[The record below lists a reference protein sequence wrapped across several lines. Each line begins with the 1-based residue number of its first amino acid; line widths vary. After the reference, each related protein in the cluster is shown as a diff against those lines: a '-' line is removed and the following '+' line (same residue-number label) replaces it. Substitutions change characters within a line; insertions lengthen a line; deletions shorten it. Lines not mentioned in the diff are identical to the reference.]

1 MDTATKTRIDVERV
15 VRKTTEATGGLIGDK
30 IADKITST
38 SKTKT
43 KGKEDE
49 ANKRQETQMPSEKKT
64 ANNR

>member
-1 MDTATKTRIDVERV
+1 MHTATKTRIDVERV

-30 IADKITST
+30 IADKSTST

-49 ANKRQETQMPSEKKT
+49 ANKRQET
-64 ANNR
+64 